1 MCWPR
6 RDQRTAPRLPVATG
20 RPLGLHSGPVCVS
33 PVTVQIVH
41 DFTISDMAINGR
53 SRNWK
58 KVFHEQLEEDA
69 VEDTWRRRH
78 RPLMNTALDNFG
90 VESVAFRPSR
100 GAMSI

>member
-1 MCWPR
+1 
-6 RDQRTAPRLPVATG
+6 
-20 RPLGLHSGPVCVS
+20 
-33 PVTVQIVH
+33 
-41 DFTISDMAINGR
+41 MAINGR

-90 VESVAFRPSR
+90 VESVRNNFRPERYENPDFWRRSLQEADDD
-100 GAMSI
+100 GPAY